1 MSTTYYIRKKLS
13 KDEKKEIKKCIDK
26 DLYDDVERIICGSF
40 EKREIGHRAGG
51 WKFSWYPFNIYLYD
65 LTRKGIEDLIYREDI
80 IVYNEYGEV
89 EDKKEFLDMAFNWDV
104 DGWDS
109 NSYREE
115 HPNETHWWSMADRQY
130 KCTKHLMLLGHNVKP
145 VFKNIYQTDF
155 ENDGLRWTILE

>member
-1 MSTTYYIRKKLS
+1 MSTTYYVRKKLS
-13 KDEKKEIKKCIDK
+13 KEEKKEIKKYIDK
-26 DLYDDVERIICGSF
+26 DLYDDVERLMCESC

-51 WKFSWYPFNIYLYD
+51 WKFSWYPFNPYLKD

-80 IVYNEYGEV
+80 IVYNEYGGV

-104 DGWDS
+104 DGCDS
-109 NSYREE
+109 NAYHDE
-115 HPNETHWWSMADRQY
+115 HPNETHWSMLDRQNRCCSTL
-130 KCTKHLMLLGHNVKP
+130 KMFGHTVKP

>member
-13 KDEKKEIKKCIDK
+13 KEEKKEIKKYIDK
-26 DLYDDVERIICGSF
+26 DLYEDAERMMQESC

-51 WKFSWYPFNIYLYD
+51 WKFSWYPFNIYLKD

-89 EDKKEFLDMAFNWDV
+89 EDKKKFLDMAFNWYV

-109 NSYREE
+109 NAYQDE
-115 HPNETHWWSMADRQY
+115 HPNETRWSMLDRQNR
-130 KCTKHLMLLGHNVKP
+130 CTQQLKMSGHTVKP
-145 VFKNIYQTDF
+145 VFKNMYQTDF

>member
-13 KDEKKEIKKCIDK
+13 KEEKKEIKKYIDK
-26 DLYDDVERIICGSF
+26 DLYDEVERMMQESC

-51 WKFSWYPFNIYLYD
+51 WKFSWYPFNIYLKD
-65 LTRKGIEDLIYREDI
+65 LTRKGIEDLIHREDI
-80 IVYNEYGEV
+80 IVYNEYGEI
-89 EDKKEFLDMAFNWDV
+89 EDKKKFLDMAFNWDV

-115 HPNETHWWSMADRQY
+115 HPNEMHCQMSERQDNCLRALKLY
-130 KCTKHLMLLGHNVKP
+130 GHTMKP
-145 VFKNIYQTDF
+145 VFKNMYQTDF